1 MLCLFGNVFEENPE
15 ILFPELM
22 DGLPRINMDNQRW
35 WVGGAEG
42 GEGEVNPIKIR
53 WLWISSSPNF
63 NFFRDFINE
72 LSVG

>member
-35 WVGGAEG
+35 WAGGAQG
-42 GEGEVNPIKIR
+42 GEVNPIKIR
-53 WLWISSSPNF
+53 WLWIRSSPNF

>member
-35 WVGGAEG
+35 
-42 GEGEVNPIKIR
+42 
-53 WLWISSSPNF
+53 
-63 NFFRDFINE
+63 
-72 LSVG
+72 